1 MDGAGVSNTNVAWLA
16 LENKDKRRVDMEE
29 QNILERDA
37 TGKCNEGEC
46 RDRVLE
52 GQEERQNEIRDE
64 ETSTGEG
71 TSSVSDAKSR
81 NEPPGAL
88 GGHV

>member
-1 MDGAGVSNTNVAWLA
+1 
-16 LENKDKRRVDMEE
+16 MEE

-64 ETSTGEG
+64 ATSTGDG
-71 TSSVSDAKSR
+71 TTSIPDAKSR

>member
-1 MDGAGVSNTNVAWLA
+1 
-16 LENKDKRRVDMEE
+16 MEEKE

-52 GQEERQNEIRDE
+52 GQEERQNEIKDE
-64 ETSTGEG
+64 ATSTGDG
-71 TSSVSDAKSR
+71 TTSPPDAKSR
-81 NEPPGAL
+81 NEPPGFL